1 MCCPQVSVLGQSRF
15 ACAGSCTCALRAQ
28 NDQTRR
34 SLTLPC
40 QARRTHLSGRRID
53 LSAKPVTRP
62 RCPVRYVVHR
72 VGSVGSCGAFARS
85 PRSPAQQQISRPCLA
100 DYAFPDAGN
109 PKLPP
114 IKVIDRSLSP
124 LFTVIAVWWGFLPKI
139 TGTEN
144 SYRENRP
151 MIVASI

>member
-1 MCCPQVSVLGQSRF
+1 MCCPQASVLGQSRF

-53 LSAKPVTRP
+53 LSAKPVTRH
-62 RCPVRYVVHR
+62 RCPARYVVHR

-85 PRSPAQQQISRPCLA
+85 PRPPAQQPISRLCLA
-100 DYAFPDAGN
+100 DYALPDAGN

-114 IKVIDRSLSP
+114 IQVIDRSLSP
-124 LFTVIAVWWGFLPKI
+124 LFTVIDVWWGFLPKI

-151 MIVASI
+151 IIVASI